1 MTKKLFILILFSATF
16 FNVDGQDLP
25 EELRNR
31 LVKPINDSSLVSNL
45 EVMIAFYR
53 ERNRDSAIFYIK
65 KAISV
70 SEKSNQMLLSIRY
83 KTMYA
88 NQLISKQQFAAA
100 YQLLNEIER
109 KIPAIDSQRSTWRI
123 SRLPTFA
130 QSKNLAVASLNYNYK
145 ILMNQTSNF
154 ELVRVYL
161 QKARE
166 SAALVTDSNRFVAAL
181 NSSLAYLLISLK
193 KPDSAIVVLNS
204 ETIKYKSQSY
214 FKMFNNMLMG
224 FAFADL
230 HEYEKSNQFLHLSV
244 KDGDSRNVKTR
255 SALKLSQNYVQL
267 NNIDSA
273 LYYANYLLD
282 TLSSFGFSNYEVD
295 LGVAYNNLYQ
305 CYIRAN
311 KRDSAFKYAQLA
323 LRTQDSLMALRI
335 KNLSDFQHLLLSE
348 NKRIEAIE
356 DERSEKVARWTNFG
370 AITFSILIGVI
381 ALLLFR
387 NVRQSR
393 LANSSLIEQKEKLQ
407 KTLDELKSTQSQL
420 IQSEKMASLG
430 ELTAGIAH
438 EIQNPLNFVNNFS
451 EVNAEL
457 IEEAQRE
464 AGSGNQDTLN
474 ELLGDIKANSEKITF
489 HGNRADAIVKSML
502 QHSRKTSAQKELTDI
517 NALCD
522 EYLRLAYHG
531 LRAKEK
537 SFNAQFE
544 TDFDLSLPKV
554 NVVSQDIGRVILNL
568 INNAFYAVNERYKK
582 EGKEGYVPQVKVSTR
597 QVGDQIEITVTD
609 NGGGIPPNIREKIF
623 QPFFTTKP
631 TGEGTGLGLSMSY
644 DIITKGHGGKME
656 VVSKEGEG
664 SSFILQIPM

>member
-1 MTKKLFILILFSATF
+1 
-16 FNVDGQDLP
+16 
-25 EELRNR
+25 
-31 LVKPINDSSLVSNL
+31 
-45 EVMIAFYR
+45 
-53 ERNRDSAIFYIK
+53 
-65 KAISV
+65 
-70 SEKSNQMLLSIRY
+70 
-83 KTMYA
+83 
-88 NQLISKQQFAAA
+88 
-100 YQLLNEIER
+100 
-109 KIPAIDSQRSTWRI
+109 
-123 SRLPTFA
+123 
-130 QSKNLAVASLNYNYK
+130 
-145 ILMNQTSNF
+145 
-154 ELVRVYL
+154 
-161 QKARE
+161 
-166 SAALVTDSNRFVAAL
+166 
-181 NSSLAYLLISLK
+181 
-193 KPDSAIVVLNS
+193 
-204 ETIKYKSQSY
+204 
-214 FKMFNNMLMG
+214 
-224 FAFADL
+224 
-230 HEYEKSNQFLHLSV
+230 
-244 KDGDSRNVKTR
+244 
-255 SALKLSQNYVQL
+255 
-267 NNIDSA
+267 
-273 LYYANYLLD
+273 
-282 TLSSFGFSNYEVD
+282 
-295 LGVAYNNLYQ
+295 
-305 CYIRAN
+305 
-311 KRDSAFKYAQLA
+311 
-323 LRTQDSLMALRI
+323 
-335 KNLSDFQHLLLSE
+335 
-348 NKRIEAIE
+348 
-356 DERSEKVARWTNFG
+356 
-370 AITFSILIGVI
+370 LIGVI

-597 QVGDQIEITVTD
+597 QVGEQIEITVTD